1 MDEATN
7 IGNLIIGAAAVF
19 AVVAP
24 MLKLNSSI
32 VKLII
37 KVDQLTS
44 DINRNE
50 GRITKHEMEI
60 EDIDKRVTNH
70 EYRINQIEKH
80 IEE

>member
-50 GRITKHEMEI
+50 GRITKHGMEI
-60 EDIDKRVTNH
+60 EDLDKRVTNH
-70 EYRINQIEKH
+70 EFRINQIEKH